1 MCFPSFLFPSAW
13 NLCLAGCFA
22 IYVHYFSLFFL
33 LLLYFVLSFFCPQV
47 PKRHVWIQGDNIY
60 ASRDSRHFG
69 PVPYGLIEGKVFF
82 RVTVVPHT
90 FYILMYFKDWFFRFH
105 SFILEIFRTSQF
117 SWVGLWVVMILLC

>member
-90 FYILMYFKDWFFRFH
+90 YYILVYY
-105 SFILEIFRTSQF
+105 ILSIGFLGFTPLS
-117 SWVGLWVVMILLC
+117 